1 MAGIVRTGTFIDL
14 DLDLDRIPATND
26 ITFKKDDEA
35 VKRSVRNL
43 VLTNFWERPFHPE
56 IGSGVYD
63 LLFENM
69 SPLVDRNIQRAIVEV
84 ISIFEPRAK
93 VVKVETSMRDNGYEA
108 KISFR
113 ILASDTLASI
123 SLFLEKT
130 R

>member
-14 DLDLDRIPATND
+14 DLDFDRNPATND

-69 SPLVDRNIQRAIVEV
+69 SPLVDRNIQRAIIEV
-84 ISIFEPRAK
+84 ISIFEPRA
-93 VVKVETSMRDNGYEA
+93 VVEKVETLMRNNGYEA

-113 ILASDTLASI
+113 IRASDTLASI